1 MEKKVLTSPALYI
14 SYFLKSNRIEY
25 YDRMTEVKSK
35 GNYEQWIMFFLRSVA
50 ESAEDA
56 IIIVNVLHKLQE
68 ENYAKLDTIDRT
80 RTNAAMIFEYI
91 KQNPFVETQKQPMLL
106 GQL

>member
-1 MEKKVLTSPALYI
+1 
-14 SYFLKSNRIEY
+14 
-25 YDRMTEVKSK
+25 MTEVKSK